1 MTEKREN
8 QIKNHPATYK
18 GDALSR
24 KHKSILENLIKSEES
39 GFTNQTKEEILIEIK
54 NGFGRENLKPLNN
67 R

>member
-8 QIKNHPATYK
+8 QIKNHPATYE
-18 GDALSR
+18 GDALSG
-24 KHKSILENLIKSEES
+24 KHKSIFENLVRAEKS
-39 GFTNQTKEEILIEIK
+39 GFTDQTKEEILIEIK